1 MKIKTELIKSYIA
14 DVVCSQISDF
24 EIDEEKIADTKA
36 TVILAEI
43 QSVVCQEE
51 LSDFEIVE
59 KIIFCLSNK
68 QHCIIL
74 LLQTADTL
82 LAT

>member
-59 KIIFCLSNK
+59 KIILIFGKYNLDFSNC
-68 QHCIIL
+68 H
-74 LLQTADTL
+74 DF
-82 LAT
+82 